1 MIDANNGNEW
11 TPPAEPPSW
20 KEGERTATVDD
31 WCTSDQM
38 FDARNKIEDFGK
50 LRPGQDVSL
59 TVKFRSGV
67 KTLTK
72 TAESIRVG
80 DNWMTIDGVL
90 RHRFDYAGADTNTV
104 GGWGQDQTW
113 GEARN
118 YGDGTVF

>member
-1 MIDANNGNEW
+1 MIDANNNKEW
-11 TPPAEPPSW
+11 TPPPQPD
-20 KEGERTATVDD
+20 KVDD

-50 LRPGQDVSL
+50 LHPGQDVSL

-80 DNWMTIDGVL
+80 DNWMTIDGKL
-90 RHRFDYAGADTNTV
+90 RHRFSHADSQAETV
-104 GGWGQDQTW
+104 GGWGDDATW
-113 GEARN
+113 GETRN